1 MERGEMDAEPEMT
14 MDKRRP
20 SMEAMQWEEKS
31 EPRPCAGKKG
41 KQKEV
46 LMSMRKGIPDDAFFE
61 AFDGEEQVQN
71 DGG

>member
-1 MERGEMDAEPEMT
+1 
-14 MDKRRP
+14 
-20 SMEAMQWEEKS
+20 MEAMQWEEKS